1 MAKLAFS
8 KLGLKE
14 NKDVVIY
21 TYQGQ
26 EIEVKQYLPIKD
38 KLELLSKVISRSM
51 NDESRYFNSLKLRV
65 FLNLEFV
72 YYYSNLSFTAKQ
84 KEDEIKLYDLLES
97 NGIING
103 IIFSAQDEYYSL
115 KNNLDSIIDAI
126 YKYQN
131 SALGILT
138 TISQDYSN
146 LSVDLDKLQQQISD
160 PDSLELLKQIGPI
173 LGLN

>member
-51 NDESRYFNSLKLRV
+51 ND
-65 FLNLEFV
+65 
-72 YYYSNLSFTAKQ
+72 
-84 KEDEIKLYDLLES
+84 
-97 NGIING
+97 
-103 IIFSAQDEYYSL
+103 
-115 KNNLDSIIDAI
+115 
-126 YKYQN
+126 
-131 SALGILT
+131 
-138 TISQDYSN
+138 
-146 LSVDLDKLQQQISD
+146 
-160 PDSLELLKQIGPI
+160 
-173 LGLN
+173 

>member
-14 NKDVVIY
+14 NKETTIY
-21 TYQGQ
+21 VYQNQ

-38 KLELLSKVISRSM
+38 KLELLSKVVNRSM
-51 NDESRYFNSLKLRV
+51 SDESRYFNSLKLRV
-65 FLNLEFV
+65 FLDLEFV
-72 YYYSNLSFTAKQ
+72 YYYTNLSFTSKQ

-97 NGIING
+97 NGIIDG
-103 IIFSAQDEYYSL
+103 VITCAQDEYNSL
-115 KNNLDSIIDAI
+115 TNDLNNIIDAI

-131 SALGILT
+131 SALGVLT
-138 TISQDYSN
+138 TISQYYSN

-160 PDSLELLKQIGPI
+160 PDSLELLKQIGPM

>member
-21 TYQGQ
+21 TYQDQ

-97 NGIING
+97 NGVIDGVIVC
-103 IIFSAQDEYYSL
+103 AQDEYNL
-115 KNNLDSIIDAI
+115 LTNDLNNIIDAI

-131 SALGILT
+131 SALGVLT

>member
-14 NKDVVIY
+14 NKETTIY
-21 TYQGQ
+21 VYQDQ

-38 KLELLSKVISRSM
+38 KLELLSKVVNRSM
-51 NDESRYFNSLKLRV
+51 SDESRYFNSLKLRV
-65 FLNLEFV
+65 FLDLEFV
-72 YYYSNLSFTAKQ
+72 YYYTNLSFTSKQ

-97 NGIING
+97 NGIIDG
-103 IIFSAQDEYYSL
+103 VIACAQDEYNL
-115 KNNLDSIIDAI
+115 LTNDLNNIIDAI

-131 SALGILT
+131 SALGVLT

-160 PDSLELLKQIGPI
+160 PDSLELLKQIGPM